1 MKLNKKI
8 IYSAI
13 AITGIT
19 IATIAML
26 QNHKNMKHSS
36 DMNHSDMNHTSGM
49 EHSSHM
55 ENMNHSDMNHTSGM
69 EHNTNSDEYSIAK
82 NSHSVLT
89 EAGTDPFAVIQE
101 AIALLEANPDTD
113 WSAVNIETLRLHLIE
128 MQDMTL
134 NVTVEQQPINFGFQA
149 VITPTTS
156 RALQS
161 MSQVLSAHPAQMKE
175 ETGWD
180 MMVTNNNGIFT
191 IAVTTDQLQD
201 VDKLR
206 GLGYIGIMAYGSHH
220 QPHHWAV
227 ALGGNPHSE
236 HVMKH

>member
-13 AITGIT
+13 VIAGIT
-19 IATIAML
+19 MATVVL
-26 QNHKNMKHSS
+26 SQKHKT
-36 DMNHSDMNHTSGM
+36 MNHSDKKHMSGM

-55 ENMNHSDMNHTSGM
+55 ENMNHSDMK
-69 EHNTNSDEYSIAK
+69 HNTNSDAYSIAK
-82 NSHSVLT
+82 NSHFVLT

-113 WSAVNIETLRLHLIE
+113 WSTVNIEALRLHLIE

-134 NVTVEQQPINFGFQA
+134 NVTVEQQPVSFGFQA
-149 VITPTTS
+149 VITPTTN

-161 MSQVLSAHPAQMKE
+161 MSQVLSAHPSQMKE

-180 MMVTNNNGIFT
+180 MVVTNNNGIFT

-201 VDKLR
+201 VDKIR
-206 GLGYIGIMAYGSHH
+206 GLGYIGIMAYGNHH
-220 QPHHWAV
+220 QQHHWAM
-227 ALGGNPHSE
+227 ASGENPHSE
-236 HVMKH
+236 HTMKH

>member
-13 AITGIT
+13 AIAGIT
-19 IATIAML
+19 MATVAL
-26 QNHKNMKHSS
+26 SQKHKT
-36 DMNHSDMNHTSGM
+36 MNHSDMKHTSGM
-49 EHSSHM
+49 EHSSDMDHNM
-55 ENMNHSDMNHTSGM
+55 EHSSDMKY
-69 EHNTNSDEYSIAK
+69 NTNSDEYSIAK
-82 NSHSVLT
+82 SSHFVLT

-113 WSAVNIETLRLHLIE
+113 WSTVNIEALRLHLIE

-134 NVTVEQQPINFGFQA
+134 NVTVEQQPISLGFLA
-149 VITPTTS
+149 VITPTTN

-180 MMVTNNNGIFT
+180 MVVTNNNGIFT

-201 VDKLR
+201 VDKIR

-220 QPHHWAV
+220 QPHHWAM
-227 ALGGNPHSE
+227 ASGQNPHSE

>member
-13 AITGIT
+13 AIAGIT
-19 IATIAML
+19 MATVAL
-26 QNHKNMKHSS
+26 SQKHKT
-36 DMNHSDMNHTSGM
+36 MNHSDMKHTSGM
-49 EHSSHM
+49 EHSSDM
-55 ENMNHSDMNHTSGM
+55 EYSCDMEHTSGM
-69 EHNTNSDEYSIAK
+69 KHNVCPADNSISIGFSA
-82 NSHSVLT
+82 VLS

-113 WSAVNIETLRLHLIE
+113 WSTVNIEALRLHLIE

-134 NVTVEQQPINFGFQA
+134 NVTVEQQPISLGFMA
-149 VITPTTS
+149 VITPTTN

-161 MSQVLSAHPAQMKE
+161 MTQVLSAHPSQMKE

-180 MMVTNNNGIFT
+180 MVVTNNNGIFT

-201 VDKLR
+201 VDKIR

-220 QPHHWAV
+220 QPHHWAM
-227 ALGGNPHSE
+227 ASSENPHSE

>member
-13 AITGIT
+13 AIAGIT
-19 IATIAML
+19 MATVAL
-26 QNHKNMKHSS
+26 SQKHKT
-36 DMNHSDMNHTSGM
+36 MNHSDMKHTSGM
-49 EHSSHM
+49 EHSSDM
-55 ENMNHSDMNHTSGM
+55 EYSCDMEHTSGM
-69 EHNTNSDEYSIAK
+69 KHNVCAADNLISIGSSA
-82 NSHSVLT
+82 VLS

-113 WSAVNIETLRLHLIE
+113 WSTVNIEALRLHLIE

-134 NVTVEQQPINFGFQA
+134 NVTVEQQPISLGFMA
-149 VITPTTS
+149 VITPTTN

-161 MSQVLSAHPAQMKE
+161 MSQVLSAHPSQMKE

-180 MMVTNNNGIFT
+180 MVVTNNNGIFT
-191 IAVTTDQLQD
+191 IAVTTDQLKD
-201 VDKLR
+201 VDKIR

-220 QPHHWAV
+220 QPHHWAM
-227 ALGGNPHSE
+227 ASGENTHSE
-236 HVMKH
+236 HTMKH

>member
-13 AITGIT
+13 AIAGIT
-19 IATIAML
+19 MATVAL
-26 QNHKNMKHSS
+26 SQKHKT
-36 DMNHSDMNHTSGM
+36 MNHSDMKHTSGM
-49 EHSSHM
+49 EHSSDM
-55 ENMNHSDMNHTSGM
+55 EYSCDMEHTSSM
-69 EHNTNSDEYSIAK
+69 KHNVCSADNSISIGSNA
-82 NSHSVLT
+82 VLS

-113 WSAVNIETLRLHLIE
+113 WSKVNIEALRLHLIE

-134 NVTVEQQPINFGFQA
+134 NVTVEQQPISLGFMA
-149 VITPTTS
+149 VITPTTN

-161 MSQVLSAHPAQMKE
+161 MSQVLSAHPSQMKE

-180 MMVTNNNGIFT
+180 MVVTNNNGIFT
-191 IAVTTDQLQD
+191 IAVTTDQLKD
-201 VDKLR
+201 VDKIR

-220 QPHHWAV
+220 QPHHWAM
-227 ALGGNPHSE
+227 ASGENPHSE
-236 HVMKH
+236 HTMKH

>member
-13 AITGIT
+13 AIAGIT
-19 IATIAML
+19 MATVAL
-26 QNHKNMKHSS
+26 SQKHKT
-36 DMNHSDMNHTSGM
+36 MNHSDMKHTSGM
-49 EHSSHM
+49 EHSSVEYSCDM
-55 ENMNHSDMNHTSGM
+55 EHTSGM
-69 EHNTNSDEYSIAK
+69 KHNVCSADNSISIGSSA
-82 NSHSVLT
+82 VLS

-113 WSAVNIETLRLHLIE
+113 WSTVNIEALRLHLIE

-134 NVTVEQQPINFGFQA
+134 NVTVEQQPISLGFMA
-149 VITPTTS
+149 VITPTTN

-161 MSQVLSAHPAQMKE
+161 MTQVLSAHPSQMKE

-180 MMVTNNNGIFT
+180 MVVTNNNGIFT

-201 VDKLR
+201 VDKIR
-206 GLGYIGIMAYGSHH
+206 GLGYIGIMAYGNHH
-220 QPHHWAV
+220 QQHQYILCNHAYWKK
-227 ALGGNPHSE
+227 
-236 HVMKH
+236 MKRQMYRLA